1 MRVAILS
8 SPPDLSAYVAEI
20 FKTWG
25 LALFDV
31 VEPDAV
37 ADLDPSST
45 SVAVCPTSESVGR
58 CEDALVSYAR

>member
-31 VEPDAV
+31 VEPNAV
-37 ADLDPSST
+37 ADLDPS
-45 SVAVCPTSESVGR
+45 PRGGGEDDESR
-58 CEDALVSYAR
+58 ANPA